1 MPEGM
6 SQQQRSHAHD
16 DEDDELPKLP
26 KPGQLTH
33 DVPTAPDPDV
43 NPGGTE
49 EVPAPPGRDAD
60 GDVVGDLPR

>member
-1 MPEGM
+1 MT
-6 SQQQRSHAHD
+6 QQQRSHAHD
-16 DEDDELPKLP
+16 DEDELPKLP

-49 EVPAPPGRDAD
+49 EVPAPPGREAHGDA
-60 GDVVGDLPR
+60 VSDLPR

>member
-1 MPEGM
+1 M
-6 SQQQRSHAHD
+6 SQQQHSHARD

-26 KPGQLTH
+26 NAGKLTH

-60 GDVVGDLPR
+60 GDVISDLPR

>member
-1 MPEGM
+1 M
-6 SQQQRSHAHD
+6 SEQQRIHGRD

-26 KPGQLTH
+26 TPGQLTH

-49 EVPAPPGRDAD
+49 EVPAPPARE
-60 GDVVGDLPR
+60 DVVSDLPQ

>member
-1 MPEGM
+1 M
-6 SQQQRSHAHD
+6 SEQQRIHARD

-43 NPGGTE
+43 SPGGTE
-49 EVPAPPGRDAD
+49 EVPAPPARD
-60 GDVVGDLPR
+60 DVVSDLPR